1 MDMRVRSQSPAV
13 GRGISP
19 SLQARTLS
27 LRNKGVH
34 QHQLTP
40 AEQNVMDS
48 FQTLDYDMCENELY
62 RERKRNYTSRE
73 VRERGLL
80 VWSIYAIIG
89 VATGVCG
96 FFIAIGVETLLEI
109 RFGTQICPGVAILLG
124 AEPAWL
130 LRAPRWVAGVLLKLM
145 DEGRVMAAWLTD
157 VTLAMAFVGVATG
170 LVVWIEPASS
180 GSGIPDLKAYLNGTN
195 LRQLLTV
202 KALVCKVVGVLF
214 SVGGGLC
221 VGKEGPM
228 VHTGAV
234 VAANVS
240 HGWRGCGVKH
250 WKSFRNDTDKRN
262 FVSGGCAAGVAAA
275 FGAPIGG
282 VLFSLEEASSF
293 WSLVSALSNRRLDS
307 DCRDSDGRRCCST
320 GPDLEVILQR
330 DGLDVHDQPLHL
342 DLPRRLW
349 RH

>member
-109 RFGTQICPGVAILLG
+109 RFGTQICPGVRFFWALNQH
-124 AEPAWL
+124 
-130 LRAPRWVAGVLLKLM
+130 
-145 DEGRVMAAWLTD
+145 
-157 VTLAMAFVGVATG
+157 
-170 LVVWIEPASS
+170 
-180 GSGIPDLKAYLNGTN
+180 GSYA
-195 LRQLLTV
+195 
-202 KALVCKVVGVLF
+202 
-214 SVGGGLC
+214 
-221 VGKEGPM
+221 
-228 VHTGAV
+228 H
-234 VAANVS
+234 
-240 HGWRGCGVKH
+240 H
-250 WKSFRNDTDKRN
+250 
-262 FVSGGCAAGVAAA
+262 
-275 FGAPIGG
+275 
-282 VLFSLEEASSF
+282 
-293 WSLVSALSNRRLDS
+293 
-307 DCRDSDGRRCCST
+307 
-320 GPDLEVILQR
+320 
-330 DGLDVHDQPLHL
+330 DGLQGCC
-342 DLPRRLW
+342 
-349 RH
+349 

>member
-109 RFGTQICPGVAILLG
+109 RFGTQICPWRFFWALNQH
-124 AEPAWL
+124 
-130 LRAPRWVAGVLLKLM
+130 
-145 DEGRVMAAWLTD
+145 
-157 VTLAMAFVGVATG
+157 
-170 LVVWIEPASS
+170 
-180 GSGIPDLKAYLNGTN
+180 GSYA
-195 LRQLLTV
+195 
-202 KALVCKVVGVLF
+202 
-214 SVGGGLC
+214 
-221 VGKEGPM
+221 
-228 VHTGAV
+228 H
-234 VAANVS
+234 
-240 HGWRGCGVKH
+240 H
-250 WKSFRNDTDKRN
+250 
-262 FVSGGCAAGVAAA
+262 
-275 FGAPIGG
+275 
-282 VLFSLEEASSF
+282 
-293 WSLVSALSNRRLDS
+293 
-307 DCRDSDGRRCCST
+307 
-320 GPDLEVILQR
+320 
-330 DGLDVHDQPLHL
+330 DGLQGCC
-342 DLPRRLW
+342 
-349 RH
+349 